1 MIDTAC
7 KRIFVESHYKAH
19 ATNNTTLL
27 TGEEQTKHDKYR
39 GHIDPA
45 HTFTPAI
52 HNEHGRTGPQ
62 AAEMLRRMAATVA
75 VDSHREHTDG
85 GGITVQAR
93 AHKTLE
99 RFRATIS
106 IYSARSMAREVMRG
120 ALALGGG
127 DG

>member
-1 MIDTAC
+1 
-7 KRIFVESHYKAH
+7 
-19 ATNNTTLL
+19 
-27 TGEEQTKHDKYR
+27 
-39 GHIDPA
+39 
-45 HTFTPAI
+45 
-52 HNEHGRTGPQ
+52 
-62 AAEMLRRMAATVA
+62 MLRRMAATVA

-106 IYSARSMAREVMRG
+106 IYSARSMAREVLRG

-127 DG
+127 GG